1 MGNHLDRPEIR
12 EALKEGSGSII
23 RRSSTM
29 QMETYYLAVLMPD
42 GMILRLARQKNSPF
56 QTFLRLLPVLGGCG
70 STYSFVRLSDCV
82 QTGRRNSPP
91 CQ

>member
-42 GMILRLARQKNSPF
+42 GMIFKAGQTKRTVRSRLF
-56 QTFLRLLPVLGGCG
+56 
-70 STYSFVRLSDCV
+70 CV
-82 QTGRRNSPP
+82 FCLYWGLWQHLFF
-91 CQ
+91 CALI